1 MIRRLL
7 AVGVLAAFCLS
18 AANIRLYLKDGTYQI
33 AREYKVE
40 GDRVRFYSTER
51 GEWEEIPLALIDL
64 KRTEQENAERIRRE
78 KEIAAEISQEEAA
91 ERAAREERERIPVN
105 PGVYLKEGDQL
116 RTIPPAES
124 NIQSDKKRSVLKVL
138 SPLPAISGKSTV
150 ELDGE
155 TSKNVIMER
164 RPEFYIRLAAD
175 ERFGIVR
182 LKPKKRGRVVQTWE
196 ILPVVKEIVEEQDDV
211 EVFRRQLDEGLYMI
225 WPVKPL
231 EAGEY
236 AVVEY
241 TAGKG
246 NIQVWDFSIR

>member
-1 MIRRLL
+1 MRRLL
-7 AVGVLAAFCLS
+7 ALGVLAVSCLL

-51 GEWEEIPLALIDL
+51 GEWEEIPLTLVDL
-64 KRTEQENAERIRRE
+64 KRTEQENAARIEREQRQAQE
-78 KEIAAEISQEEAA
+78 LSQEEAV
-91 ERAAREERERIPVN
+91 ERAAREERERVPVN
-105 PGVYLKEGDQL
+105 SGVYLKEGDQL

-124 NIQSDKKRSVLKVL
+124 SIQSDKKRTVLKVL
-138 SPLPAISGKSTV
+138 SPLPTISGKSTV
-150 ELDGE
+150 ELNGE
-155 TSKNVIMER
+155 TSKNVIKAE

-182 LKPKKRGRVVQTWE
+182 LKPKKKVRVVQTWE

-236 AVVEY
+236 AVIEY